1 MTMTQASDENA
12 PVSAYEQHVRKW
24 MSDRREKRCV
34 TAAAAG
40 AELELAM
47 LDIIGVDWWT
57 GEGIT
62 SKWVKQ
68 QLDANP
74 TVSVIRVLLDSPGG
88 SVFDGVAIHNLL
100 KRCKARVEIEVIGEA
115 SSAASVVAMAGD
127 VIKMHEGTT
136 MMIHRA
142 SSCGCGFA
150 EDFRTVADALDTIT
164 GSITDIYETRSGR
177 ARADIEAMVKKE
189 TWMSAADAVK
199 EGFADEVVKAGSK
212 PVPAAKGR
220 AKNFGDIEIDL
231 SDLSAVP
238 GVVPIEVAGTA
249 YDVAVSQAS
258 APVAS
263 SIGAAIPT
271 QQTTAPTG
279 APTTTNAPAAP
290 TEEPTMSQSQI
301 DTMTTIRALLGLGA
315 GTPETDVIAAVTR
328 LRELE
333 RSAVSATSAKSTEEA
348 IGGLSALKA
357 KADQLETQKVE
368 LDKIRADR
376 DRQNFETLLAQ
387 GQRIPAKLTPA
398 TSKDWMGYFDA
409 AVAEGKGEREV
420 ERLRGWLKNAPVVIA
435 QGPTQPRAGSGSSNG
450 EAPALVVDGKSYEQ
464 LSYSQKANL
473 KTEQPELY
481 GLMRSDWESRG
492 KPATKAA

>member
-1 MTMTQASDENA
+1 MTQASDENA

-24 MSDRREKRCV
+24 MSERREKRCV

-47 LDIIGVDWWT
+47 LDIIGMDWWT

-100 KRCKARVEIEVIGEA
+100 KRSKARVEVEVIGEA
-115 SSAASVVAMAGD
+115 SSAASVIAMSGD

-142 SSCGCGFA
+142 SACGCGFA

-164 GSITDIYETRSGR
+164 GSITDIYETRTGR
-177 ARADIEAMVKKE
+177 SRADIEAMVKKE

-212 PVPAAKGR
+212 PVPAVGQAKKKASGEHDYELKIDASELEGVAATIAGAVKDL
-220 AKNFGDIEIDL
+220 AKLHVG
-231 SDLSAVP
+231 AH
-238 GVVPIEVAGTA
+238 
-249 YDVAVSQAS
+249 
-258 APVAS
+258 VAS
-263 SIGAAIPT
+263 SIGAAPSPQEPI
-271 QQTTAPTG
+271 APTG
-279 APTTTNAPAAP
+279 ATATITAPVAP

-357 KADQLETQKVE
+357 KADQLDTQKVE

-398 TSKDWMGYFDA
+398 TSKDWMGYFEA

-435 QGPTQPRAGSGSSNG
+435 QGPTQPRAGSGASVDN
-450 EAPALVVDGKSYEQ
+450 APSLVVDGKSYEQ
-464 LSYSQKANL
+464 LSYSQKAAL

-481 GLMRSDWESRG
+481 GLMKSDWESRG
-492 KPATKAA
+492 RPATKAA